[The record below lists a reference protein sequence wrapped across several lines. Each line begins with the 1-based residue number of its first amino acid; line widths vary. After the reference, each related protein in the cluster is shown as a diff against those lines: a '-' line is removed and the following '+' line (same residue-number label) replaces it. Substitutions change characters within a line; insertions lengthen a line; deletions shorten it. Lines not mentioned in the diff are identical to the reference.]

1 MKIRASDLPLLFS
14 LNALL
19 EEENVTRAASRMAVS
34 QPAMSGQ
41 LARLRDLFGDPL
53 LVPSETGR
61 GMVSTARGQALKEP
75 LRDALRTLQSV
86 VADPAEFDPARHER
100 TFTLAANDNAAAML
114 GIQLINRLKADRR
127 SRLRLAL
134 RSVDPSAIA
143 VLLERGEVDLLL
155 ASEAAIPQGFRRERI
170 LDENFEMAQRKGHPR
185 GQDSLTAETYAAL
198 DHVIVSGVGGF
209 RSAIDDMLEKQRL
222 TRLVAVAVAYY
233 GLVPPILEATDLV
246 ATLPSRF
253 LRRFEASLD
262 RFALPFDLRP
272 FSLSMAWHA
281 RFDGDPAHLWL
292 RRQLALSAD
301 AAGTGAPR

>member
-1 MKIRASDLPLLFS
+1 MKIRASDLPLLLS

-61 GMVSTARGQALKEP
+61 GMISTARGQALKEP
-75 LRDALRTLQSV
+75 LREALRTLQSV
-86 VADPAEFDPARHER
+86 VEGPREFVPARDER

-114 GIQLINRLKADRR
+114 GIQLIGRMKA
-127 SRLRLAL
+127 SGGARLRLAL
-134 RSVDPSAIA
+134 RSVDPTAIA
-143 VLLERGEVDLLL
+143 VLLERGEVDVLLT
-155 ASEAAIPQGFRRERI
+155 SEAAIPPGFRSERV

-185 GQDSLTAETYAAL
+185 GHEGLTALAYAAL
-198 DHVIVSGVGGF
+198 NHVIVSGTGGF
-209 RSAIDDMLEKQRL
+209 RSPIDDMLEKQGFAR
-222 TRLVAVAVAYY
+222 RVAISVAYY

-262 RFALPFDLRP
+262 CFALPFDLRP
-272 FSLSMAWHA
+272 FRLLMAWHA
-281 RFDGDPAHLWL
+281 RFDDEPAHLWL
-292 RRQLALSAD
+292 RQQLALSAD
-301 AAGTGAPR
+301 AAGTAGV

>member
-1 MKIRASDLPLLFS
+1 MKIRASDLPLLLS

-19 EEENVTRAASRMAVS
+19 EEENVTRAASRMAIS

-75 LRDALRTLQSV
+75 LREALRTLQSV
-86 VADPAEFDPARHER
+86 VEGPREFDPARDER

-114 GIQLINRLKADRR
+114 GIQLIGRLKAGR
-127 SRLRLAL
+127 RLRLAL
-134 RSVDPSAIA
+134 RNVTPSAIA
-143 VLLERGEVDLLL
+143 VLLERGEVDVLL
-155 ASEAAIPQGFRRERI
+155 ASEAAIPQGFRSERI
-170 LDENFEMAQRKGHPR
+170 LDEHFEMAQRKGHPR
-185 GQDSLTAETYAAL
+185 GLEAPTAAAYAAL
-198 DHVIVSGVGGF
+198 NHVIVSGTGGF
-209 RSAIDDMLEKQRL
+209 RSPIDDVLERL
-222 TRLVAVAVAYY
+222 GLARLVTVSVAYY
-233 GLVPPILEATDLV
+233 GLVPAILEATDLV

-262 RFALPFDLRP
+262 RFALPLDLRP

-281 RFDGDPAHLWL
+281 RFDDDPAHLWL
-292 RRQLALSAD
+292 RQQLALSAD
-301 AAGTGAPR
+301 ATGTGAP